1 MSGATTP
8 HSLEQFIQ
16 LGRLGDALKR
26 LNDGSDCGI
35 AGIDRDLVASEVS
48 ALAGFSADAKRLAER
63 VFGLKDAS
71 VEQRLRARIVLAQ
84 VRIDAGRAREAHQHL
99 TEIVNDAAAA
109 KAWRLRCWA
118 ELWSLTALGDF
129 GSAGEIRGFLRHLR
143 QHVNQLG
150 DPVTSIALHL
160 FVAEAESRRG
170 VIASSVQHVKI
181 ARSLLQTFPN
191 CWLEALAAID
201 ALCLCVMSSD
211 QEAAT
216 REEKVAL
223 RAAYEAGAEK
233 AKLAVISNSGT
244 LAVVAGN
251 LEVAEKQF
259 KAALRLSK
267 VAPRWRPSIL
277 DGLCQVDLA
286 RRDFEAAHNRLECLA
301 DAEADALSYQ
311 VLWPRLTQ
319 VRLSLAKN
327 QLTEA
332 LRQSEDA
339 LTDAGLVGD
348 QELIMRLRLLHA
360 EACGRAGDIPAAGRS
375 LQAAAL
381 GHKDPS
387 LELLAEY
394 YRVSSQLLVADG
406 DEAAASPGFERGRR
420 ILTAIGHTR
429 AASDLPTFAVPEAH
443 VAHPATERSDVT
455 TASAAALF
463 NQAARADLLGD
474 ELTALLFRVA
484 AARAVAC
491 VATTA
496 DGTPQLISARGWND
510 AEALAAIAVTP
521 PLPRLELGTWR
532 ERHWSL
538 IVDVPPTV
546 TARTAFVAVRTLADC
561 SRTVDTSRR
570 QEREKSALWPM
581 DPVEDATHGVFA
593 SEVMLDLIRTIRRVA
608 QTPVTILLTGET
620 GTGKDILARL
630 IHEYSPRAG
639 KMFVPFN
646 CTAVPREM
654 LDSQLFGHRRGAFTG
669 AQEQSPGVIRATHG
683 GTLFL
688 DEIGELGLEPQVK
701 LLRFLESNEVHPIG
715 EAHPVQVD
723 VRVVAATNRDIES
736 LVKAGMFRDDLY
748 YRLNVVPLKVP
759 PLRERREEIPII
771 VDHYLTRF
779 GAEFKK
785 GQLTASS
792 DAMEYLL
799 LHRWPGNVRQLAN
812 ELRRAAA
819 MAEPDAVITPAHLSP
834 DITAARRTLPSAER
848 DLLPSELIVELD
860 QPLDAATEH
869 LERAMIQHAMSLA
882 SGHMERA
889 AQLLGLSRKGLY
901 LKRQRLGL
909 EPGAPVPVAATTG
922 AKAALEDECL
932 PD

>member
-1 MSGATTP
+1 MSGAAT
-8 HSLEQFIQ
+8 HSLGQYIQ

-35 AGIDRDLVASEVS
+35 VGIDRDLVASEVS
-48 ALAGFSADAKRLAER
+48 ALAGFSSDAKRLAER
-63 VFGLKDAS
+63 VVSLKDAS
-71 VEQRLRARIVLAQ
+71 IEQRLRARIVLAQ
-84 VRIDAGRAREAHQHL
+84 VRIDAGRAREAHQNL

-109 KAWRLRCWA
+109 KVWRLRCWA

-129 GSAGEIRGFLRHLR
+129 GSAGEIRSCLRHLR

-150 DPVTSIALHL
+150 DPATSIALHL

-170 VIASSVQHVKI
+170 VIASSVQHVRI
-181 ARSLLQTFPN
+181 ARTLLQTFPN
-191 CWLEALAAID
+191 YWLEALAAID
-201 ALCLCVMSSD
+201 ALCLSVMGSD
-211 QEAAT
+211 QEAAMI
-216 REEKVAL
+216 EEKVAL

-267 VAPRWRPSIL
+267 VAPRWRSSIL

-286 RRDFEAAHNRLECLA
+286 RGDFEAAHNRLECLA
-301 DAEADALSYQ
+301 DTEADALSYQ

-332 LRQSEDA
+332 LRQAEAALIDA
-339 LTDAGLVGD
+339 ERVGD
-348 QELIMRLRLLHA
+348 QELTMRLRLLHA
-360 EACGRAGDIPAAGRS
+360 EACGRAGDILAAGRS

-387 LELLAEY
+387 LELLADY

-406 DEAAASPGFERGRR
+406 DQTAAGSGFERGRR
-420 ILTAIGHTR
+420 ILLGIGHTR
-429 AASDLPTFAVPEAH
+429 AASDLPTLAVPEAP

-455 TASAAALF
+455 TARAAALF
-463 NQAARADLLGD
+463 NQAARADLLGN
-474 ELTALLFRVA
+474 ELTALLFRVGA
-484 AARAVAC
+484 AHAVAC
-491 VATTA
+491 VAITA
-496 DGTPQLISARGWND
+496 DGTPHLIAARGWND

-521 PLPRLELGTWR
+521 PLPRLELGSWR

-561 SRTVDTSRR
+561 SRTVETSRR

-593 SEVMLDLIRTIRRVA
+593 SEAMLDLIRTIRRVA

-639 KMFVPFN
+639 KLFVPFS

-669 AQEQSPGVIRATHG
+669 AQEQSPGVIRATQG

-688 DEIGELGLEPQVK
+688 DEIGELGPEPQVK

-723 VRVVAATNRDIES
+723 VRVVAATNRDVES

-748 YRLNVVPLKVP
+748 YRLNVVRLKVP

-848 DLLPSELIVELD
+848 DLLPSEVIVQLD

-882 SGHMERA
+882 SGHVERA

-909 EPGAPVPVAATTG
+909 EPGAAVPVVTTTG
-922 AKAALEDECL
+922 AKGALEDECL

>member
-1 MSGATTP
+1 M
-8 HSLEQFIQ
+8 
-16 LGRLGDALKR
+16 
-26 LNDGSDCGI
+26 
-35 AGIDRDLVASEVS
+35 
-48 ALAGFSADAKRLAER
+48 
-63 VFGLKDAS
+63 
-71 VEQRLRARIVLAQ
+71 
-84 VRIDAGRAREAHQHL
+84 
-99 TEIVNDAAAA
+99 
-109 KAWRLRCWA
+109 
-118 ELWSLTALGDF
+118 
-129 GSAGEIRGFLRHLR
+129 
-143 QHVNQLG
+143 
-150 DPVTSIALHL
+150 
-160 FVAEAESRRG
+160 
-170 VIASSVQHVKI
+170 
-181 ARSLLQTFPN
+181 
-191 CWLEALAAID
+191 
-201 ALCLCVMSSD
+201 
-211 QEAAT
+211 
-216 REEKVAL
+216 
-223 RAAYEAGAEK
+223 
-233 AKLAVISNSGT
+233 
-244 LAVVAGN
+244 
-251 LEVAEKQF
+251 
-259 KAALRLSK
+259 
-267 VAPRWRPSIL
+267 
-277 DGLCQVDLA
+277 
-286 RRDFEAAHNRLECLA
+286 
-301 DAEADALSYQ
+301 
-311 VLWPRLTQ
+311 
-319 VRLSLAKN
+319 
-327 QLTEA
+327 
-332 LRQSEDA
+332 
-339 LTDAGLVGD
+339 
-348 QELIMRLRLLHA
+348 
-360 EACGRAGDIPAAGRS
+360 
-375 LQAAAL
+375 
-381 GHKDPS
+381 
-387 LELLAEY
+387 
-394 YRVSSQLLVADG
+394 
-406 DEAAASPGFERGRR
+406 
-420 ILTAIGHTR
+420 
-429 AASDLPTFAVPEAH
+429 
-443 VAHPATERSDVT
+443 
-455 TASAAALF
+455 
-463 NQAARADLLGD
+463 
-474 ELTALLFRVA
+474 
-484 AARAVAC
+484 
-491 VATTA
+491 
-496 DGTPQLISARGWND
+496 SARGWSD
-510 AEALAAIAVTP
+510 AEAVAAIALKP
-521 PLPRLELGTWR
+521 PLPRLDLGSWR
-532 ERHWSL
+532 ERQWSL
-538 IVDVPPTV
+538 VADVPCDV
-546 TARTAFVAVRTLADC
+546 TSRSAFVAVRTLAAC
-561 SRTVDTSRR
+561 SRTVDHWRKA
-570 QEREKSALWPM
+570 ERERSALWPM
-581 DPVEDATHGVFA
+581 DPVDDATHGVFA
-593 SEVMLDLIRTIRRVA
+593 SESMLELVRTIRRVA

-630 IHEYSPRAG
+630 VHEYSPRAG

-701 LLRFLESNEVHPIG
+701 LLRFLESSEVHPIG